1 MNLLLYWKRRYNMA
15 IVYSNVTVSLTK
27 QTSVPIVEMVQ
38 GDTGRGL
45 DVFVS
50 DDIITDQVAYTDDS
64 LIATLWATKPSGLM
78 VSMDAT
84 SVSRF
89 QNSNAYEIKFSDSK
103 IFQQIIAE
111 VGIVQCQINVLMS
124 GEFVTSVPIKIN
136 VIENMAI
143 AFDLESKEEFRNAIE
158 LMAKQREYIRVLEDY
173 ISQFQEQLKLTV
185 NVRYGT
191 SDPTVLSTDKQGD
204 IYIKYKE

>member
-1 MNLLLYWKRRYNMA
+1 MA

-50 DDIITDQVAYTDDS
+50 DDIIIDQVAYTDDS
-64 LIATLWATKPSGLM
+64 LTSTLWATKPSGLM

-89 QNSNAYEIKFSDSK
+89 QNSNAYEIKFSDPE

-136 VIENMAI
+136 VIENMAT

-173 ISQFQEQLKLTV
+173 VSQFQEQLKLTV

>member
-1 MNLLLYWKRRYNMA
+1 MA

-64 LIATLWATKPSGLM
+64 LTATLWATKPSGLM

-89 QNSNAYEIKFSDSK
+89 QNSNAYEIKFSDPE

-136 VIENMAI
+136 VIENI
-143 AFDLESKEEFRNAIE
+143 AMSFELESKEEFRNAIE

-173 ISQFQEQLKLTV
+173 VSQFQEQLKLTV